1 MDQAKREFHVRKA
14 CDKASTAFHP
24 VVDPYTLQQASALGF
39 RDLSVLAPVPVPKFS
54 TLLKDT
60 LAKQSKTAVP
70 GTWSYHHKQVM
81 ERHPQEADMP
91 GAPLKGEGGGSQSS
105 IHGIWL
111 NGFGERP
118 LGGASQGCKLGGL
131 YGTRVAS
138 GRSTPAWEQLLF
150 MIRADGDMRMRFLF
164 EVTMREFLEKHLDS
178 LTWKS
183 IAVAAEGCGRHLGAK
198 GPLCRGDR
206 GSKGSDLR
214 KGQ

>member
-1 MDQAKREFHVRKA
+1 
-14 CDKASTAFHP
+14 
-24 VVDPYTLQQASALGF
+24 
-39 RDLSVLAPVPVPKFS
+39 
-54 TLLKDT
+54 
-60 LAKQSKTAVP
+60 
-70 GTWSYHHKQVM
+70 
-81 ERHPQEADMP
+81 MP
-91 GAPLKGEGGGSQSS
+91 GAPLKGEGGGSQAS
-105 IHGIWL
+105 IRGIWL

-198 GPLCRGDR
+198 GPLRRGDR
-206 GSKGSDLR
+206 GSNEVSWKSRRPRPYAALAAPADGTEDAADAWLGVFR
-214 KGQ
+214 KQPQ